1 MTHNAF
7 SNANAP
13 LLPGVERITFYNQ
26 EDTITN
32 QLQNG
37 VRGLM
42 LDMYDF
48 NNDIWL
54 CHSLRGQCFNFTAF
68 VSFIFSLTLLDRKL
82 ET

>member
-32 QLQNG
+32 QLQ
-37 VRGLM
+37 VM
-42 LDMYDF
+42 L
-48 NNDIWL
+48 L
-54 CHSLRGQCFNFTAF
+54 LP
-68 VSFIFSLTLLDRKL
+68 TLLL
-82 ET
+82 